1 MVTIY
6 FFLSFHSVRILKL
19 EVNSFLTF
27 HNSFLPV
34 HAIGFLMNLCDF
46 GIFQWPFVVSLFSL
60 KLVRNFNDNLLNSFV
75 LQVSHNLVISCN
87 FTPLD
92 NSTSAYFSCQVK
104 KKPSPFTNSFAIS
117 EHSFSGICWTVD
129 DWFLAAVSSDEFHFG
144 PF

>member
-27 HNSFLPV
+27 HNSFLTV

-46 GIFQWPFVVSLFSL
+46 GIFQLLFVVSLFSL

-104 KKPSPFTNSFAIS
+104 RNLALSPIHLQFLNTPSLAFAGQLTIDS
-117 EHSFSGICWTVD
+117 
-129 DWFLAAVSSDEFHFG
+129 
-144 PF
+144 